1 MVTTHGRMFGV
12 RLENQLI
19 FFRLARFFPLCA
31 LSVSAFGSLMPNC
44 YPKGSEGSAFVGPSS
59 SFHPKLSIFDSL
71 SFKSPHQYHSME
83 LTLPL
88 FSYCYAPFC
97 DGQSLKVFP
106 FKSLC
111 TLYSKHPGGG
121 TPPRF
126 VIASSARKLLFL
138 LRLVTSLPL
147 YFATP
152 HFTSHGPPAT
162 AHV

>member
-1 MVTTHGRMFGV
+1 MVECPVFRSRTSSSSSASPD
-12 RLENQLI
+12 
-19 FFRLARFFPLCA
+19 FFSLCA
-31 LSVSAFGSLMPNC
+31 LSVFAFGSLMPNC

-59 SFHPKLSIFDSL
+59 SLRPRLSVFDSL

-88 FSYCYAPFC
+88 FSYSYALFC
-97 DGQSLKVFP
+97 DGQSLKLFP
-106 FKSLC
+106 FKNLR
-111 TLYSKHPGGG
+111 TLYAKHPGGG
-121 TPPRF
+121 APRRF
-126 VIASSARKLLFL
+126 VIANSKEAAFSAPPRYA
-138 LRLVTSLPL
+138 VTSLPL